1 MALMF
6 FTEDSEVLMSKIT
19 EQDRQ
24 LMVKHLRELSKLSM
38 KANIKHHTVLD
49 KLTTH
54 QKELMNM
61 LKEERAS
68 NQRLKNIISYR
79 DEEIEEL
86 NQKNTDLLWD
96 AAKIEKKLILLQAA
110 KDKDDAEVAQWEKK
124 ITKQINKTKVDN

>member
-1 MALMF
+1 
-6 FTEDSEVLMSKIT
+6 MSKIAD
-19 EQDRQ
+19 QDRQ
-24 LMVKHLRELSKLSM
+24 MMVKHLRELSKLSM

-49 KLTTH
+49 KLTIH

-79 DEEIEEL
+79 DEEIDEL
-86 NQKNTDLLWD
+86 NQKNTDQLWD
-96 AAKIEKKLILLQAA
+96 LAKLEKKLILLQAA

>member
-1 MALMF
+1 MF

-96 AAKIEKKLILLQAA
+96 AAKLEERIACYEKEKKNDEIEAA
-110 KDKDDAEVAQWEKK
+110 QFQKK
-124 ITKQINKTKVDN
+124 LVKHYKKESVEN